1 MASKLLI
8 SAHPTS
14 ANAMAHAVV
23 SVAFGGGIAPVAA
36 LAVGGGAMYAYRRY
50 FNGDDGKRSTLIALV
65 NPLPY
70 APLPYA
76 KGGTSGSL
84 LQRLNMAI
92 DLVERKVYK
101 DGPSELLGVVSCPPL
116 PLE

>member
-1 MASKLLI
+1 
-8 SAHPTS
+8 
-14 ANAMAHAVV
+14 MAHAVV

-65 NPLPY
+65 T
-70 APLPYA
+70 PLPYA